1 MKEFRKKLAAILY
14 DSELNKLRGN
24 PIYKQPGDKEKAS
37 DSDIEEL
44 SDPKQPDSEVVAKQ
58 LCTIPA
64 SMVPA
69 NPHDL
74 DEIVRYIMS
83 IDDAKCLE

>member
-1 MKEFRKKLAAILY
+1 MKEFRKKLASILY

-44 SDPKQPDSEVVAKQ
+44 PDPKLPDSEVVAKEV
-58 LCTIPA
+58 CTIPT

-69 NPHDL
+69 DPHDL
-74 DEIVRYIMS
+74 DDIVRYIMS